1 MATIC
6 IDSDCPDDI
15 GLPGLKLKLLSW
27 NIDGLDGKDL
37 TTRTEA
43 VVDLIKSRSPHVV
56 FLQEVVSQTLSL
68 IHTKL
73 GPTYSIHISP
83 KITVHYFVAILVT
96 KKCSQKI
103 TLDGDIGMFDFPG
116 TTMGRHLLQLFI
128 KVCGVPIALYTSHL
142 ESMKDYSRERK
153 EQLKLCFEFVREQ
166 KELFGRACI
175 LGGDLNLR
183 DEEVAKVGLPESTV
197 DVWEVCGRAEEHRY
211 TWDISANDNL
221 VWKYPNK
228 PKLRF
233 DRLYFSSKDNH
244 PIKPESFE
252 LVGKERIPGCNRFP
266 SDHWGMFAVFDVSE
280 LIIIDD

>member
-1 MATIC
+1 MGKQQ
-6 IDSDCPDDI
+6 SVQFDD
-15 GLPGLKLKLLSW
+15 GSPGLKLRVLSW
-27 NIDGLDGKDL
+27 NIDGLDHRDIER
-37 TTRTEA
+37 RTQA
-43 VVDLIKSRSPHVV
+43 VVEFVNSRSPHIA
-56 FLQEVVSQTLSL
+56 FLQEVIPQTLSL
-68 IHTKL
+68 IRSKL
-73 GPTYSIHISP
+73 GSTYLVHVSPTLNFG
-83 KITVHYFVAILVT
+83 YFPAILVT
-96 KKCSQKI
+96 KKCPQKI

-153 EQLKLCFEFVREQ
+153 EQLKSCFEFVREQ

-183 DEEVAKVGLPESTV
+183 DEEVAEVGLPESTV
-197 DVWEVCGRAEEHRY
+197 DVWEVCGSAEEHRY

-233 DRLYFSSKDNH
+233 DRLYFSSKDTQS
-244 PIKPESFE
+244 IKPESFE

-266 SDHWGMFAVFDVSE
+266 SDHWGMFAVFDVIE
-280 LIIIDD
+280 PTTIG